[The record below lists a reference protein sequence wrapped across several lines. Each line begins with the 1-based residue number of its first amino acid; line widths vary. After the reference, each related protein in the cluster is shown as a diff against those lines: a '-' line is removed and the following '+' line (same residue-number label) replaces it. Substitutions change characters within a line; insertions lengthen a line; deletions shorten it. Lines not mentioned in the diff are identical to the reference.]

1 MFEQSIKNF
10 NLTCLISGIHK
21 LSTFCCGNR
30 SPPHLDFLGKCQQ
43 ISGREIK
50 GKQFMSVKHGV
61 FSAKRPRRQDSMA
74 SSQSFLW
81 GGVLGSMREI
91 LSQEISRFR
100 FRKRCINY
108 WNFMFSFPI

>member
-30 SPPHLDFLGKCQQ
+30 SPPHLDFLGKFQQ

-74 SSQSFLW
+74 SSQSFFM
-81 GGVLGSMREI
+81 GRGPRE
-91 LSQEISRFR
+91 
-100 FRKRCINY
+100 Y
-108 WNFMFSFPI
+108 A